1 MSQESDF
8 QWKIDRVW
16 AAVDGLRARFDMWP
30 PWSQSV
36 DGRLTSAE
44 CGRAKHG
51 KRLSDVEQRIEAL
64 EAAERTGCPSGYSTV
79 NGGPLRQ
86 CLETLMKRYEIGK
99 PKTAT
104 QVDQAMNEMMA
115 ATPPTCGTCRWFNRG
130 YTPDIQV
137 ARVGGCRRYPATA
150 HPSNHRGQFPVVE
163 DDMWC
168 GEHSPR

>member
-115 ATPPTCGTCRWFNRG
+115 ATSPTCGTCRWFKQSDKSLLFDPKCIG
-130 YTPDIQV
+130 MCQ
-137 ARVGGCRRYPATA
+137 A
-150 HPSNHRGQFPVVE
+150 HPVFMMRVAE
-163 DDMWC
+163 DWC